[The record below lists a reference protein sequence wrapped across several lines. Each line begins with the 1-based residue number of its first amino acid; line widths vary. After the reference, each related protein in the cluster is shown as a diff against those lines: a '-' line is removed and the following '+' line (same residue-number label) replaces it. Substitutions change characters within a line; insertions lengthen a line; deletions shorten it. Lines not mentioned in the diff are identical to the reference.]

1 VSESFKTAPPQLP
14 AAASGKEGPRF
25 GRTIREKLFVWLLRR
40 HYERSFRRLWH
51 PNVIRPHFTYHRLSW
66 FFFGFGTRRM
76 HPYQLIRAFY
86 AAEALRPEDIVLD
99 IGSGDGFFTNH
110 FLSAQSAE
118 VDAIDVDPMAIEEA
132 KRNNSRPNIAYYLRD
147 AVKDPFPRQR
157 YDVIVF
163 NGAIGHLSVADTKT
177 LMEKI
182 AGALPD
188 GVFVGSE
195 SLGREGYD
203 HLQQFETT
211 DDMARLFQPYFSN
224 IWMKALRYPV
234 YNTTFIRNEAYWRC
248 ANSSARLAELN
259 WSPINS
265 SS

>member
-1 VSESFKTAPPQLP
+1 M
-14 AAASGKEGPRF
+14 
-25 GRTIREKLFVWLLRR
+25 REKLLVWLLRQY
-40 HYERSFRRLWH
+40 YERSFRRLWN

-110 FLSAQSAE
+110 FLSAQSAK
-118 VDAIDVDPMAIEEA
+118 VDAIDVDPIALEEA
-132 KRNNSRPNIAYYLRD
+132 TRNNSRPNIAYYLRD
-147 AVKDPFPRQR
+147 AVKDPFPRTG
-157 YDVIVF
+157 YDVIVC
-163 NGAIGHLSVADTKT
+163 NGALGHFSATDTAI
-177 LMEKI
+177 LVEKI
-182 AGALPD
+182 AGALSAD

-195 SLGREGYD
+195 SLGQEGYD
-203 HLQQFETT
+203 HLQRFETT
-211 DDMARLFQPYFSN
+211 RDLGQLFRPYFAN
-224 IWMKALRYPV
+224 IWTKALRYPV

-259 WSPINS
+259 WSQS
-265 SS
+265 